1 MLDTPKRRKVPG
13 SGRKKGT
20 KNNATIARETD
31 IAESGMS
38 PLDYM
43 LTVMRDE
50 TAHSARRDRMAQAAA
65 PFIHPKIQAIEKR
78 DENHPF
84 ASLDFSA
91 FP

>member
-1 MLDTPKRRKVPG
+1 MLETAKRQKVPG

-20 KNNATIARETD
+20 ANKATIARESA

-43 LTVMRDE
+43 LAVMRDE
-50 TAHSARRDRMAQAAA
+50 TADSARRDRMAQAAA
-65 PFIHPKIQAIEKR
+65 PFVHPKIAAIEKR
-78 DENHPF
+78 DNDPF
-84 ASLDFSA
+84 ASLDFSS